1 VWSSRSLF
9 PLPFVFVNASAALR
23 ARRVTFGLLLP
34 LPAFISKPPNFPNR
48 EQRLVQDYRLMGE

>member
-1 VWSSRSLF
+1 
-9 PLPFVFVNASAALR
+9 LPFVFVNASAALR